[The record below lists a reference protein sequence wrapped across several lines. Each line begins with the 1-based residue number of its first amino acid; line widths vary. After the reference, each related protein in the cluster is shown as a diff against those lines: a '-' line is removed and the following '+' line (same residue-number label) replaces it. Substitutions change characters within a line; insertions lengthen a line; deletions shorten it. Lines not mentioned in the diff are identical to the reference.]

1 MIDINRLMSCV
12 VKDELS
18 GCWNR
23 TKSVHRIT
31 GYSNYRIL
39 IENPN
44 SPRRDVIRTGAH
56 RASYCYYNGDID
68 NSGDTVIDHICRN
81 KRCINPDH
89 LRQVSDR
96 QNALENS
103 IGVAAL
109 NAIKTH
115 CKEGHELA
123 GDNLKMLSHNGKQRR
138 CCAIC
143 HSNSVKNWQMNNE
156 EKNKERI
163 KKRYLEK
170 KEELILK
177 ASARVKSYR
186 ENNREE
192 ALAKDA
198 EYRNKNRDIINA
210 RRKAWREKRKS
221 NGLKPT

>member
-1 MIDINRLMSCV
+1 
-12 VKDELS
+12 
-18 GCWNR
+18 
-23 TKSVHRIT
+23 
-31 GYSNYRIL
+31 
-39 IENPN
+39 
-44 SPRRDVIRTGAH
+44 
-56 RASYCYYNGDID
+56 
-68 NSGDTVIDHICRN
+68 
-81 KRCINPDH
+81 
-89 LRQVSDR
+89 
-96 QNALENS
+96 
-103 IGVAAL
+103 
-109 NAIKTH
+109 
-115 CKEGHELA
+115 
-123 GDNLKMLSHNGKQRR
+123 
-138 CCAIC
+138 
-143 HSNSVKNWQMNNE
+143 MNNE